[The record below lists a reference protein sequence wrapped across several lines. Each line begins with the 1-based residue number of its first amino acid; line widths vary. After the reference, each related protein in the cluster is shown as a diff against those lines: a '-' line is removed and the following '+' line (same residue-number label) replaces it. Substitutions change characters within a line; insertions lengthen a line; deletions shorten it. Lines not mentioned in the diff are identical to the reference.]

1 MLRVGHPDYMA
12 SMRHVLVAGC
22 IAAGAIMPASAA
34 AALPMGDGVFWNGSH
49 MNGVSFTTTRHSV
62 RDLQFFCD
70 KERWDL
76 EQPVTVH
83 RDGTFSFSGRTRRYG
98 RSGQPLGI
106 FSHAKLQGR
115 FLSPERVRIKR
126 TLQRCNTR
134 TVRASGH
141 AG

>member
-1 MLRVGHPDYMA
+1 MLRAGHPKSMA

-22 IAAGAIMPASAA
+22 LTAGAMMPASAA
-34 AALPMGDGVFWNGSH
+34 AALPIDNGVFWNGSH

-62 RDLQFFCD
+62 RDLQFFCER
-70 KERWDL
+70 ERWDL
-76 EQPVTVH
+76 ERPVTVH

-106 FSHAKLQGR
+106 YHARLKGR
-115 FLSPERVRIKR
+115 FLGSKRVRIKR
-126 TLQRCNTR
+126 TLGHCNTK